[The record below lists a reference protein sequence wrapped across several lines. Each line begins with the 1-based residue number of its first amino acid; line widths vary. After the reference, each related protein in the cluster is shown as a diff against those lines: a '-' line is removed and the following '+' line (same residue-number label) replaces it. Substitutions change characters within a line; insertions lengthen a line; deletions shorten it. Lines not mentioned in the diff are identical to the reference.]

1 MAFLESFLPASRE
14 ASSSFNFLI
23 SPITRFSFSLINES
37 CCSKAEDSNCIFE
50 SSREQ
55 FSRSNFSWFNNNDFS
70 SICFWEF
77 VFLSSSLPSS
87 AFKEARPSVISR
99 TCSSRSACSRTRSAE
114 ESAISFFLSSKV
126 EILIRMVFSLK
137 ASFWISFL
145 NCSEISFF
153 SAAVA
158 SWRLNS
164 CWMESVCFK

>member
-158 SWRLNS
+158 S
-164 CWMESVCFK
+164 